1 MEGLQSQN
9 PDIHECVTTWVKSV
23 SLSLKLSSALQPLYA
38 LITDACPA
46 RTKPKTEKPKD
57 PKHATYAKYY
67 YASLEENEIQ
77 KEKEEEEEETQSLF
91 YPSLY
96 FTETVDAPRL
106 KYGLSLLMSFLLV
119 DPQLICSSLANA
131 YLKDPDSNNGYTP
144 SLSKDESISLNVSG
158 NHNVTETSET
168 TVPSR
173 PTKLLSN
180 KSRSFLEVL
189 LSYCFELLLTDYPE
203 WLETNSE
210 DTQCLIDVKIASTCL
225 AVRILSS
232 MLRIVS
238 ENHPVPAFN
247 GSLNNISYILGLLT
261 LCDVQKNTLTALL
274 HLVDIYTQE
283 YGTPV
288 TMETNGH
295 NPVAMDTHAHIP
307 VTMETHTHSMDTHV
321 NNPFAVYEHT
331 HDPVA
336 METHAHIPVTMETH
350 THSMDTH
357 VSNPFAVYEHTH
369 DPFAMEI
376 QALNPVAMEMHT
388 VSMDTHA
395 SVIPNN
401 IPIAVSAAH
410 MRYRNISVSS
420 IQPLYQQLLK
430 AVHCEI
436 VLESSASDLVESPC
450 VSHLKTRSRN
460 DITSLRELEYVPGN
474 AVTSQPMFLHIVN
487 SILSSVSFSHIHIQL
502 LSILK
507 LSLSSFKED
516 LDVIA
521 PKILKLICKNIKE
534 IIKRKAHSETSIPPN
549 TVDEFSIE
557 NSSNSNTQ
565 FSCSS
570 NELIVAYI
578 QAISSIVHY
587 CLLPNICDNDVVP
600 FPKAN
605 ASSLNPVLHYQVPDP
620 FWDLPSTNH
629 HNMES
634 PFQVSA
640 KSAYNQQEK
649 SSSMFAWLFGGAF
662 SGGDDIEV
670 DRYEEEQRGYCGV
683 SSPAGQKVLWLLQ
696 HVYGTVTRLWRE
708 YCSLEGRK
716 KRAGSMMRRVRRS
729 FI

>member
-1 MEGLQSQN
+1 
-9 PDIHECVTTWVKSV
+9 
-23 SLSLKLSSALQPLYA
+23 
-38 LITDACPA
+38 
-46 RTKPKTEKPKD
+46 
-57 PKHATYAKYY
+57 
-67 YASLEENEIQ
+67 
-77 KEKEEEEEETQSLF
+77 
-91 YPSLY
+91 
-96 FTETVDAPRL
+96 
-106 KYGLSLLMSFLLV
+106 MSFLLV

-144 SLSKDESISLNVSG
+144 SLSKDESTSLSVSG

-232 MLRIVS
+232 MLRIIS
-238 ENHPVPAFN
+238 EIHPVPAAFN
-247 GSLNNISYILGLLT
+247 GSLNNISYIHGLLT
-261 LCDVQKNTLTALL
+261 ICDVQKNTLTALL

-288 TMETNGH
+288 TMETNPIAMDTHAH
-295 NPVAMDTHAHIP
+295 NPVAMDTHAHNP
-307 VTMETHTHSMDTHV
+307 VTMETHTHSMDSHV
-321 NNPFAVYEHT
+321 NDPFAVYEHT

-336 METHAHIPVTMETH
+336 MET
-350 THSMDTH
+350 
-357 VSNPFAVYEHTH
+357 
-369 DPFAMEI
+369 
-376 QALNPVAMEMHT
+376 QARNPVAMEMHV

-395 SVIPNN
+395 SVIPKQF
-401 IPIAVSAAH
+401 PIAVSAAH
-410 MRYRNISVSS
+410 VQYRNISVSS
-420 IQPLYQQLLK
+420 IRPLYHQLLK
-430 AVHCEI
+430 AVYCEI
-436 VLESSASDLVESPC
+436 VLESLASDLVESPC
-450 VSHLKTRSRN
+450 VSHSKTRSRN

-487 SILSSVSFSHIHIQL
+487 SILSSVSFSYIHIHL

-521 PKILKLICKNIKE
+521 PKILKLSCKNIKE

-587 CLLPNICDNDVVP
+587 CLLPNIYDNDVVP

-605 ASSLNPVLHYQVPDP
+605 TSRLNPVLHYQVPDP
-620 FWDLPSTNH
+620 FWDLPSMYH

-640 KSAYNQQEK
+640 KLAYNQQEK

-696 HVYGTVTRLWRE
+696 HVYGMVTRLWRE

-716 KRAGSMMRRVRRS
+716 KKAGSMMRRVRRS
-729 FI
+729 SM